1 MASKTRKRGTG
12 LVERPETVT
21 ACSIRRSRRLGSC
34 VPRSHSCERLP
45 ENHKPDAMRENKLLG
60 TEARGI
66 RYVLVLLFIK
76 CVSDKYAGMVYAPIT
91 IPPGAGF
98 KDMVALKGQPDIG
111 DRIKKKIVAPTTYP
125 TCPTSTTPPSSA
137 AARKWWTGPRSTSAK
152 TAPPESPAPPARH
165 LAILDACD
173 KLRQPQSLHLSAT
186 CPIPPAPG
194 PPVPCYPR
202 TKCATDCR
210 ST

>member
-1 MASKTRKRGTG
+1 
-12 LVERPETVT
+12 
-21 ACSIRRSRRLGSC
+21 

-111 DRIKKKIVAPTTYP
+111 DRIKKKIVAPLANANNLSDMPNLNDATKLGSGTEMVDRP
-125 TCPTSTTPPSSA
+125 TIDFSKN
-137 AARKWWTGPRSTSAK
+137 R
-152 TAPPESPAPPARH
+152 TA
-165 LAILDACD
+165 
-173 KLRQPQSLHLSAT
+173 
-186 CPIPPAPG
+186 
-194 PPVPCYPR
+194 
-202 TKCATDCR
+202 
-210 ST
+210 